1 MRRKQRMHLDI
12 TAHVPF
18 RKCRGMNNTFE
29 NTKYVG
35 LYLFHK
41 KIFFKNQ
48 KDYGKKKKMAI
59 SILLI

>member
-1 MRRKQRMHLDI
+1 MHLDI

-18 RKCRGMNNTFE
+18 RKCRGMNNTFG

-48 KDYGKKKKMAI
+48 KDYGKKKRWQSQYYLFKQ
-59 SILLI
+59 ILPN